1 MRCPLCMMY
10 PEEEIKDDT
19 RQESIRSYLKLSSST
34 NEVPGSVDSKKRKI
48 KINERSSS
56 QPPSKSRRNV
66 DFEEGNENPNNLLH
80 QLLEK
85 FKGLELKVNNINTIV
100 SELKH
105 EVLMREVPVNTELKL
120 DQLITD
126 VKEIKSHLDQAPN
139 NIEMSTQA
147 VLEAITTDM
156 EGAPNTSEE
165 PQQLV
170 KIRPEDVIADWQD
183 YLKKRKLGYNKHIS
197 NKGRYEIQMGWK
209 NMNPPFVP
217 AEYLPKEINEAK
229 NRRRREPNDFAKR
242 AHNYGL
248 HGINSN

>member
-1 MRCPLCMMY
+1 MMY